1 VKINLKIRNSG
12 QIRSLSLKAIPKRI
26 EQKRKIKMNT
36 TYILWATAPGDP
48 DWAEQII
55 TETTDKNHLVNAER
69 WAQSCGFRNLRT
81 LEHHTGDKP
90 DFTRIINQI

>member
-1 VKINLKIRNSG
+1 MKINLKIRNSG

-55 TETTDKNHLVNAER
+55 TETTDKNHLVNAEL
-69 WAQSCGFRNLRT
+69 WAKSEGFRNIRIS
-81 LEHHTGDKP
+81 EHKTGDKP
-90 DFTRIINQI
+90 DFIKAIQI

>member
-1 VKINLKIRNSG
+1 MEKIEL
-12 QIRSLSLKAIPKRI
+12 
-26 EQKRKIKMNT
+26 EQR
-36 TYILWATAPGDP
+36 A
-48 DWAEQII
+48 AEQII
-55 TETTDKNHLVNAER
+55 TETTDKAHLANAER